1 MVRLIAKTKLEFDLV
16 REALTNHGFKFTCQ
30 TRRMFFW
37 FGPEV
42 YKVFI
47 EFVPNVQFLQQ
58 LLHEAE
64 KIEDYYL
71 ASSIQRMIDIKQ
83 GK

>member
-1 MVRLIAKTKLEFDLV
+1 MVQLIAKTKLEFDLV
-16 REALTNHGFKFTCQ
+16 REGLTNHGFKFTCQ
-30 TRRMFFW
+30 TRKKFLW

-47 EFVPNVQFLQQ
+47 EFVPPVSFLQQ
-58 LLHEAE
+58 LLREAE
-64 KIEDYYL
+64 KVEDYYL
-71 ASSIQRMIDIKQ
+71 ADSIQRMINIKL